1 MTKQEF
7 KSVYNEYFD
16 TLRKYLYYRVGDAE
30 IASDIAQEAF
40 IKLWEKDYY
49 YDAHK
54 TKSLLYT
61 IATNKLNDYFRK
73 NKLSQDYVAHVKFT
87 FQENVD
93 STIEENELKEQ
104 YEKALDKLSN
114 KEKEA
119 FLMSRIDLLSY
130 KEIAERLNVG
140 VKAIE
145 KRISNALGKLKQE
158 MNING

>member
-7 KSVYNEYFD
+7 KLVYNQYFE
-16 TLRKYLYYRVGDAE
+16 TLRKYLYYRVGDEE
-30 IASDIAQEAF
+30 IASDITQEAF

-49 YDAHK
+49 YDAYK

-73 NKLSQDYVAHVKFT
+73 NKLSQDYVAHVQFT
-87 FQENVD
+87 FQE
-93 STIEENELKEQ
+93 STDNTVEENELKEQ
-104 YEKALDKLSN
+104 YENALDKLSN

-119 FLMSRIDLLSY
+119 FLMSRIDMMSY

-145 KRISNALGKLKQE
+145 KRISKALGKLKQE
-158 MNING
+158 IKF

>member
-7 KSVYNEYFD
+7 KSVYDQYFD
-16 TLRKYLYYRVGDAE
+16 SLRRYLYYRTGDEE
-30 IASDIAQEAF
+30 IASDLAQEAF

-61 IATNKLNDYFRK
+61 IATNKLNDHFRR
-73 NKLSQDYVAHVKFT
+73 NKLSQDYVAHVQFN
-87 FQENVD
+87 FQESVD
-93 STIEENELKEQ
+93 NTVEENELKEE
-104 YEKALDKLSN
+104 YEKALNKLSS

-145 KRISNALGKLKQE
+145 KRISKALGKLKQE
-158 MNING
+158 IKF